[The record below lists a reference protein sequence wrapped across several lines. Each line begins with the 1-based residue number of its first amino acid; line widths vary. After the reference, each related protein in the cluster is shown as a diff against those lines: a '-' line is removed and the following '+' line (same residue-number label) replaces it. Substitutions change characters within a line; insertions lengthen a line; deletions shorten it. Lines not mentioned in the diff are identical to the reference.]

1 MDVSYRPLRRNQPA
15 SMRSMRTGPAIESS
29 ADGSDT
35 DWNALTSRTL
45 AGIETCDA
53 IYQPTNFW
61 TAGVR
66 SVLDDLETIGL
77 ASFKSWPSAASWF
90 YPAYGGGFT
99 NAMIES
105 LFEQASIVNE
115 SVPKPWF
122 TNALN
127 GSYQAK
133 RDLDAA
139 RLTWDQSRWPFDIE
153 GFGESVIGEPKQLYW
168 LTGSKGA
175 GLTRPYLNY
184 LLCLAA
190 LSRYVDTPPTS
201 FLEIGG
207 GYGVLGEILMT
218 RDLEASYVNLDI
230 PPLLT
235 VSSYYLRAL
244 FDGRVTV
251 YDGSIADTGPIALSG
266 SACLPNWRIGDVG
279 GTFDVFVNSYSF
291 QEMEPEV
298 VEHYA
303 SQVSEKEVPL
313 VLSLNS
319 KLGKPKASDGNAIGV
334 IDPVT
339 SDRIVTMFLERG
351 YELLGTYGDPL
362 IQGAA
367 ELAILRRTDPIDRS
381 TETSRSMPPPPKPL
395 ARFARDW
402 FPPAILRGL
411 RRVRARLG
419 GRSHQ

>member
-1 MDVSYRPLRRNQPA
+1 MADPLDPAKLASQLASTGGQP
-15 SMRSMRTGPAIESS
+15 RV
-29 ADGSDT
+29 DGSET
-35 DWNALTSRTL
+35 DWKALTARTL

-53 IYQPTNFW
+53 IYRPTNFW
-61 TAGVR
+61 TPGVR
-66 SVLDDLETIGL
+66 SLLDDLEAIGL
-77 ASFKSWPSAASWF
+77 ASFKSWPTAATWF
-90 YPAYGGGFT
+90 YPAYGSGLT

-105 LFEQASIVNE
+105 LFEQASSLHE
-115 SVPKPWF
+115 SLHKPWF

-133 RDLDAA
+133 RDFDAA

-153 GFGESVIGEPKQLYW
+153 GFGESGIGEPKQLYW
-168 LTGSKGA
+168 LTGSKRS

-190 LSRYVDTPPTS
+190 LSRYVDAPPRS

-207 GYGVLGEILMT
+207 GYGVLGEILMS
-218 RDLEASYVNLDI
+218 RDPAATYVNLDI
-230 PPLLT
+230 PPLST

-251 YDGSIADTGPIALSG
+251 YDESIVDTGPIVLSG

-303 SQVSEKEVPL
+303 SRVSEKEVPY
-313 VLSLNS
+313 VVSLNS
-319 KLGKPKASDGNAIGV
+319 KLGKPKASDDNEIGV

-339 SDRIVTMFLERG
+339 SDRIITMFLERG
-351 YELLGTYGDPL
+351 YELLGTHGDPL
-362 IQGAA
+362 IQGGA
-367 ELAILRRTDPIDRS
+367 ELAILRRTGHSENLSLEDR
-381 TETSRSMPPPPKPL
+381 RALQPPPTWLIKI
-395 ARFARDW
+395 ARDW
-402 FPPAILRGL
+402 LPPAILRGL
-411 RRVRARLG
+411 RKVRARLRR
-419 GRSHQ
+419 RSRQ